1 LKHPAGPFNYPISP
15 IKHAGGT
22 PMEPVTPR
30 SGHGSGP
37 MLLTLDSN
45 AFWVTKSTKDTR
57 SARRKII
64 VRDLVWERF
73 SCAFSSSCPTNTFQV
88 RKATK
93 VFIQIGFLCG
103 SSCLLRALRDPRRA
117 FLTAP
122 NCSLTK
128 GQENSKFACCYAAL
142 GLSAAQVNGV
152 GSDPSQVFCCTQKT
166 FKINISSLLRRAFW
180 RSKLEG
186 R

>member
-1 LKHPAGPFNYPISP
+1 AGRKNWLRTRWNRANLCANLLERLRESLGCEKCRFD
-15 IKHAGGT
+15 
-22 PMEPVTPR
+22 
-30 SGHGSGP
+30 P

-57 SARRKII
+57 SARREII

-73 SCAFSSSCPTNTFQV
+73 SCAFSSSCSTNTFQV

-103 SSCLLRALRDPRRA
+103 YSCLLRALRDPRRA
-117 FLTAP
+117 FLIAP

-128 GQENSKFACCYAAL
+128 GQEN
-142 GLSAAQVNGV
+142 
-152 GSDPSQVFCCTQKT
+152 
-166 FKINISSLLRRAFW
+166 
-180 RSKLEG
+180 
-186 R
+186 